1 MNAWLYKFR
10 EFIHVYICSGSISMA
25 HRVGN
30 SDVEEISGSERTTKK
45 VADSVL
51 FDQFQATYRGTTS
64 KEELSL
70 ALVFA

>member
-30 SDVEEISGSERTTKK
+30 SDVEEISGSERTTEK

-51 FDQFQATYRGTTS
+51 FDQF
-64 KEELSL
+64 
-70 ALVFA
+70 